1 MNRPR
6 LIKGL
11 STAGLILLVS
21 ITAYGQLTIQG
32 TVTDDRGEPLA
43 GANILVLGTRFGAAT
58 NQLGA
63 FTILLTEIP
72 EEVVVTAR
80 FLGYRSLRETVTQTS
95 GIVEVNFQLAVDA
108 LQMDE
113 VVVTGASVAVE
124 KRQLGNS
131 ISTLDARQLTLTAS
145 TAIDRALSGK
155 IAGALIQQNSG
166 NPGGGVSV
174 RLRGVNTV
182 LGSAEPLY
190 IVDGVIISN
199 ESSQLIDLGGSSQ
212 NRLMDLNL
220 NDVERVEVIKGAA
233 AAAIYGS
240 RANNGVIQ
248 IFTKKGNS
256 GIPQVTFSTRL
267 QFDELRKKLPINTY
281 GFDKRFNDTTRV
293 PVTRYDYQ
301 DFIFQ
306 RATGTENYLSLTA
319 GSGGSKYFFSGS
331 HALSE
336 GLVKGSWYERST
348 ARGRIEQT
356 LTPWLFASAGAN
368 YTFSRSKEI
377 PNGGIFEAY
386 GALTGFNF
394 SKNSIDPRPVNGIY
408 PSSSVI
414 PRTNPV
420 EAIDLFDFRQQVNR
434 FVGDLHLTLTPVEG
448 FGAEYILGLD
458 SYAQIGTAYI
468 PPGTTA
474 AGYALGMS
482 RRGERNALN
491 VNNDIT
497 VRYAF
502 SPFED
507 VQSTT
512 VGGATMQY
520 AKGENFTAQSTDL
533 TPTVQITPAG
543 ATQVVGEFRS
553 EVIIY
558 GIFAQ
563 ETIGIG
569 NRLYLTAAG
578 RMDASSVF
586 GEDNR
591 WQFYPKTSLSY
602 ILSEEGFWKESGLPE
617 YISSMKLRASWGLS
631 GGLTAVGAFDRFT
644 TYSSV
649 SYNNRPGLITS
660 TRKGTPGIKPERQR
674 EIEFGTDMSFFGDRL
689 GLEFTYY
696 DKFTDDLL
704 LNRTL
709 GPTSGYLNQVQ
720 NVGTMTNKGFEVL
733 VRAVPVQ
740 TTGFRWNTTLTY
752 SQNRNKVDGVEG
764 GRLSFADGFG
774 QVYAMNGEPLGVFFT
789 TQYARNAD
797 GSLLLTATGLPQRE
811 RVGRNS
817 TTGQPEG
824 DLLLTIVGDPN
835 PDWTA
840 SWINEFEIE
849 NAWNVRMQWDAV
861 WGFDVFNFTR
871 RVGIHPNYGNLE
883 GYGQELAGQHPAG
896 YSLAM
901 FPILGAFIEDG
912 SFIKLREVSVSYSF
926 SPDIF
931 GIKGARVSVIGRN
944 LLSIDDYSGW
954 DPETNAA
961 GQSTVTRGFDFNE
974 VPIPRSYSFSLML
987 NL

>member
-1 MNRPR
+1 MKFSY
-6 LIKGL
+6 LTGGL
-11 STAGLILLVS
+11 LGSLLVLS
-21 ITAYGQLTIQG
+21 VASYGQLTIQG

-43 GANILVLGTRFGAAT
+43 GANVLVLGTQYGGAT
-58 NQLGA
+58 NPEGGY
-63 FTILLTEIP
+63 TILVTQVP
-72 EEVVVTAR
+72 DEVIVVAR
-80 FLGYRSLRETVTQTS
+80 FLGYRTARQTVTQTS
-95 GIVEVNFQLAVDA
+95 GIAEVNFQLAIDI

-124 KRQLGNS
+124 KRQLGNA
-131 ISTLDARQLTLTAS
+131 ISTVDARQLSLTAS

-190 IVDGVIISN
+190 IVDGVIVSN
-199 ESSQLIDLGGSSQ
+199 ESTQLIDLGGYNQ
-212 NRLMDLNL
+212 NRIMDLNL
-220 NDVERVEVIKGAA
+220 NDVERIEIIKGAA

-240 RANNGVIQ
+240 RANNGVVQ
-248 IFTKKGNS
+248 IFTKKGQS
-256 GIPQVTFSTRL
+256 GEPQVTFSTRF
-267 QFDELRKKLPINTY
+267 QVDELRKKLPINTFP
-281 GFDKRFNDTTRV
+281 FDKRFNDSTRV

-306 RATGTENYLSLTA
+306 GGAGTENYLSLTA
-319 GSGGSKYFFSGS
+319 GSGGTKYFFSGS
-331 HALSE
+331 HAISE
-336 GLVKGSWYERST
+336 GIIKGAWYERST

-368 YTFSRSKEI
+368 YTFSRTKEI

-394 SKNSIDPRPVNGIY
+394 AKNSIDPRPVNGIY

-448 FGAEYILGLD
+448 FGAEYVMGLD
-458 SYAQIGTAYI
+458 SYTQIGTAYI

-474 AGYALGMS
+474 PSYTLGMA
-482 RRGERNALN
+482 RRGERNTFN
-491 VNNDIT
+491 MNNDIT
-497 VRYAF
+497 LRYDF

-507 VQSTT
+507 VKSTT
-512 VGGATMQY
+512 VGGATLQ
-520 AKGENFTAQSTDL
+520 FTKLEDFSAQSTDL
-533 TPTVQITPAG
+533 TPTVRITPAG

-553 EVIIY
+553 EVVIY

-563 ETIGIG
+563 ETFAVA
-569 NRLYLTAAG
+569 NRLYITAAG

-591 WQFYPKTSLSY
+591 WQFYPKASVSY

-617 YISSMKLRASWGLS
+617 YISSLKLRASWGQS
-631 GGLTAVGAFDRFT
+631 GGLTAVGPFDRFS

-660 TRKGTPGIKPERQR
+660 TRKGTPGIKPELQR
-674 EIEFGTDMSFFGDRL
+674 EIEFGTDMSFLEDRL
-689 GLEFTYY
+689 GIEFTYY

-709 GPTSGYLNQVQ
+709 GPTSGYLTQVQ

-733 VRAVPVQ
+733 IRAVPIQ
-740 TTGFRWNTTLTY
+740 TGGFRWNSALTY
-752 SQNRNKVDGVEG
+752 SQNRNNVDGVEG
-764 GRLSFADGFG
+764 GRVSFADGFG
-774 QVYAMNGEPLGVFFT
+774 QVYAMNGQPLGIFYT
-789 TQYARNAD
+789 TQYARNPD
-797 GSLLLTATGLPQRE
+797 GTLLLTATGLPQRE
-811 RVGRNS
+811 QVGRDP
-817 TTGQPEG
+817 TTGQPTG
-824 DLLLTIVGDPN
+824 GLLLGIVGDPN

-840 SWINEFEIE
+840 SWINDFEIE
-849 NAWNVRMQWDAV
+849 NAWSVRMQWDAV

-883 GYGQELAGQHPAG
+883 GYGQELEGKYPAG

-912 SFIKLREVSVSYSF
+912 SFIKLRELSVSYSF
-926 SPDIF
+926 QPGFF